1 MDLVNAAQGA
11 DKTLITDVRVFDE
24 FIGGS
29 LGVDR
34 KSIAIRVRLQPIEVT
49 LTDAEIEAV
58 GAKIVAKVA
67 SATGG
72 ALRM

>member
-1 MDLVNAAQGA
+1 
-11 DKTLITDVRVFDE
+11 KTLITNVRVFDE

>member
-1 MDLVNAAQGA
+1 M
-11 DKTLITDVRVFDE
+11 RVFDE
-24 FIGGS
+24 FIGSS

-58 GAKIVAKVA
+58 GSKIVAKVA

-72 ALRM
+72 ALRV